1 VASVVPPPRPVR
13 HLPVL
18 QTVSAAYGFVFGNLR
33 WFLRAALVPYVM
45 STLLFALQIQF
56 TAAENQGLSLFL
68 VALGLLPYTLFA
80 VSWHRL
86 ALLGPAAA
94 VPPLVPPW
102 RQRHWRF
109 LGFFVLVTMIANFLV
124 APVVLLLSGLV
135 LAGAEEVPSLALALL
150 VLSLGAIVYY
160 LTLRLSFVFPAISV
174 DERYGLVESW
184 RHTAGQG
191 LRLLAAMT
199 LAVLPIVL
207 TIAVLFMVFAG
218 APPETPP
225 GLPAEA
231 PVPVPSLAAVVVFQV
246 TTAVLGYVLTAVMV
260 SVMSFAFRACTGWIP
275 TPLPSP
281 PVKTGG

>member
-45 STLLFALQIQF
+45 STLLFALQIQIN
-56 TAAENQGLSLFL
+56 AEESAGLASLL
-68 VALGLLPYTLFA
+68 VALGLIPYTLFA

-94 VPPLVPPW
+94 MPPMVPPW

-150 VLSLGAIVYY
+150 VLALGAIVYY

-199 LAVLPIVL
+199 LAVLPIAVA
-207 TIAVLFMVFAG
+207 IAVLFLVFAG
-218 APPETPP
+218 APPETPAGLP
-225 GLPAEA
+225 AGLPAEA
-231 PVPVPSLAAVVVFQV
+231 PSLAAVVVFQV
-246 TTAVLGYVLTAVMV
+246 ATAVLGYVLTAVMV
-260 SVMSFAFRACTGWIP
+260 SVISFAFRACTGWIP
-275 TPLPSP
+275 PPLPGP
-281 PVKTGG
+281 PATTGE